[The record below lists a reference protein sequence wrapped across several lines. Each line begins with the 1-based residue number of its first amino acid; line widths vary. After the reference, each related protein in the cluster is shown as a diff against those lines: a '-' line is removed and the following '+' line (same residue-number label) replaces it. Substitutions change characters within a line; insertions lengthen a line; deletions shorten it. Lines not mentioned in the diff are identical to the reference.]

1 MRFCSENNVPQA
13 MKYLGLFVL
22 MLVAVLLGLFAFDR
36 YKTAQVAGSPAMNEN
51 APESLARAAMI
62 RDDFVRASSGAKVA
76 FAEYMLSNGKAPK
89 YNTDAGLSEPTEYRG
104 QSLIRLDLLS
114 DRLVLTY
121 DPKSGVANGR
131 IELIADVARLS
142 SMGISWQCIS
152 PSFKDIQRIL
162 PGCRYS
168 TDGAV
173 TAP

>member
-1 MRFCSENNVPQA
+1 MPQA

-22 MLVAVLLGLFAFDR
+22 VLAAVLLGLFAFDR

-51 APESLARAAMI
+51 SPENVLRMAMI
-62 RDDFVRASSGAKVA
+62 RDDFVRASSSAKVA
-76 FAEYMLSNGKAPK
+76 FAEYMMANGKAP
-89 YNTDAGLSEPTEYRG
+89 NNNADVGLSAPTEYRG
-104 QSLIRLDLLS
+104 QSLIRLDLRS

-121 DPKSGVANGR
+121 DAKSGVADGR
-131 IELIADVARLS
+131 IELIADVARINT
-142 SMGISWQCIS
+142 MGISWQCIS

-168 TDGAV
+168 ADGAV

>member
-1 MRFCSENNVPQA
+1 MRQA
-13 MKYLGLFVL
+13 VEYLGLFVL

-36 YKTAQVAGSPAMNEN
+36 YKTDQIAGRPAMNEN
-51 APESLARAAMI
+51 TLEGLARAAMI
-62 RDDFVRASSGAKVA
+62 RDDFVRASGSAKLA
-76 FAEYMLSNGKAPK
+76 FAEYMLTNGKAPK

-121 DPKSGVANGR
+121 DAKSGVADGR
-131 IELIADVARLS
+131 IELIADVARINT
-142 SMGISWQCIS
+142 MGISWQCVS
-152 PSFKDIQRIL
+152 PSFTDIQRIL

-168 TDGAV
+168 ADGAV